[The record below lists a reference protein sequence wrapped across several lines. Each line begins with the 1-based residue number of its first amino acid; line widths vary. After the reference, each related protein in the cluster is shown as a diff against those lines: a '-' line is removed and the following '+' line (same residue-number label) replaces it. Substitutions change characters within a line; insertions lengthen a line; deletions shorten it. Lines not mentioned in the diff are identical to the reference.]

1 MIWLSVLQ
9 NHLPSSAE
17 SPKHFPWF
25 TYLTS
30 WKEAGWPKSETDWQK
45 SSQKWTLIVILL
57 KTLTFHF
64 QLVQLLPR
72 TICRCFKHRDG
83 FLLVSTFLFTLTPP
97 PHILCSNQ
105 LELEQRF
112 FGCKTSI
119 TFTRRSG
126 VGRPPRTPAR
136 LPHYC
141 LGIWFGCFLPT
152 ANILKVPHITTKH
165 HLYYLQRLAL
175 KAQC

>member
-1 MIWLSVLQ
+1 MTFCSAKPPAQLSWVTKTFSLI
-9 NHLPSSAE
+9 HLFKLVEGSRLAY
-17 SPKHFPWF
+17 FRNR
-25 TYLTS
+25 LTRLH
-30 WKEAGWPKSETDWQK
+30 K
-45 SSQKWTLIVILL
+45 KWTLIMILL

-64 QLVQLLPR
+64 QLVQLLPS

-105 LELEQRF
+105 LELEQRV